1 MELINYF
8 RCPLSVE
15 KSLKSMGQRLERGV
29 EMVELEDL
37 DGVGPAIAEKLRDA
51 GYDSI
56 ESLAVAT
63 TGELMDAAEVG
74 MKVAIRVINSARDA
88 SNMGYEKATEVL
100 ERRKRIGRISTGSAA
115 LDKIIGG
122 VETQGVT
129 EVFGEFGSGKSQIA
143 HQICVN
149 VQLPPERGGLG
160 GGAIYIDAEN
170 TFRPERIAQMAEAVG
185 LEPEK
190 VLENIYVAR
199 ACTTDHQMLLAEK
212 AADIAKKGDIKL
224 VIVDSLTSLFRT
236 EYCGRG
242 ALAERQQKLG
252 RHLAALHK
260 LAELHDLAVFVTN
273 QVQARPDVFFGDPT
287 RPVGGHVLGHSATAR
302 IYLRKSKANTRVA
315 KLVDHPGLPPESAT
329 FQIVEAGIR
338 D

>member
-1 MELINYF
+1 
-8 RCPLSVE
+8 
-15 KSLKSMGQRLERGV
+15 
-29 EMVELEDL
+29 MVELEDL
-37 DGVGPAIAEKLRDA
+37 EGVGPAIAEKLRAA

-56 ESLAVAT
+56 ESLAVST
-63 TGELMDAAEVG
+63 TGDLMDAAEIG
-74 MKVAIRVINSARDA
+74 MRVAIRVINSARDA
-88 SNMGYEKATEVL
+88 SKMGYEKATEVL
-100 ERRKRIGRISTGSAA
+100 ERRKHIGYISTGSPAF
-115 LDKIIGG
+115 DKIIGGG
-122 VETQGVT
+122 VETQGLT
-129 EVFGEFGSGKSQIA
+129 EVFGEFGSGKSQLA
-143 HQICVN
+143 HQLCVN
-149 VQLPPERGGLG
+149 VQLPREKGGLDG
-160 GGAIYIDAEN
+160 HAVYIDTEN
-170 TFRPERIAQMAEAVG
+170 TFRPERILHMAKAAG
-185 LEPEK
+185 LEQEK

-212 AADIAKKGDIKL
+212 AMDIAKQDGVKL

-273 QVQARPDVFFGDPT
+273 QVQSRPDVFFGDPT
-287 RPVGGHVLGHSATAR
+287 RPVGGHILGHSATSR

-315 KLVDHPGLPPESAT
+315 NLIDHPGLPPESAT
-329 FQIVEAGIR
+329 FQILEAGIR

>member
-1 MELINYF
+1 
-8 RCPLSVE
+8 
-15 KSLKSMGQRLERGV
+15 
-29 EMVELEDL
+29 MVELEEL
-37 DGVGPAIAEKLRDA
+37 DGVGAAIAEKLRTA

-74 MKVAIRVINSARDA
+74 MRVAIRVINSARDA
-88 SNMGYEKATEVL
+88 SNMGYEKATVVL
-100 ERRKRIGRISTGSAA
+100 ERRKHIGRILTGSAA
-115 LDKIIGG
+115 FDKMIGGG
-122 VETQGVT
+122 VETKGIT
-129 EVFGEFGSGKSQIA
+129 EVFGEFGSGKSQLG
-143 HQICVN
+143 HQLCVN
-149 VQLPPERGGLG
+149 VQLPPEQGGLG
-160 GGAIYIDAEN
+160 GGAIYIDTEN
-170 TFRPERIAQMAEAVG
+170 TFRPERIVQMAEASG

-212 AADIAKKGDIKL
+212 VADMVEQGGIKL
-224 VIVDSLTSLFRT
+224 VIVDSLTSLFRI

-260 LAELHDLAVFVTN
+260 LSELHDLAVFVTN
-273 QVQARPDVFFGDPT
+273 QVQSRPDVFFGDPT

>member
-1 MELINYF
+1 
-8 RCPLSVE
+8 
-15 KSLKSMGQRLERGV
+15 
-29 EMVELEDL
+29 MVELEDL
-37 DGVGPAIAEKLRDA
+37 EGVGPAIAEKLRAA
-51 GYDSI
+51 GYDSV

-63 TGELMDAAEVG
+63 TGELMDAAEMG
-74 MKVAIRVINSARDA
+74 MRVAIRVINSARDA
-88 SNMGYEKATEVL
+88 SKMGYEKATEVL
-100 ERRKRIGRISTGSAA
+100 ERRKHIGYISTGSVAF
-115 LDKIIGG
+115 DKVIGGG
-122 VETQGVT
+122 VETQGVI
-129 EVFGEFGSGKSQIA
+129 EVFGEFGSGKSQLA
-143 HQICVN
+143 HQLCVN
-149 VQLPPERGGLG
+149 VQLPREKGGLDG
-160 GGAIYIDAEN
+160 RAVYIDTEN
-170 TFRPERIAQMAEAVG
+170 TFRPERIAQMARAAG

-212 AADIAKKGDIKL
+212 AADMAKQDGIKL
-224 VIVDSLTSLFRT
+224 VVIDSLTSLFRT

-260 LAELHDLAVFVTN
+260 LAELHDLAVLVTN

-302 IYLRKSKANTRVA
+302 IYFRKSKANTRVA
-315 KLVDHPGLPPESAT
+315 NLVDHPGLPPESAT